1 MTSRRLRLIA
11 AAAVALAASSAMPGI
26 GHAQDLSAAC
36 RDPEAASETEPGAA
50 PSASPP
56 PGPVTVTD
64 TAGNVFSVQAVASGT
79 DPSGIAVDK
88 TDPFGRVFVAD
99 QGSDQVTALYGRSP
113 GLTVGCRLPAG
124 SRPIDVAVDDATGTV
139 LTTLGGTPRV
149 VLIDG
154 RSEPNRITGWIDLP
168 GTPAQVTVD
177 QASRRA
183 WVSMPELG
191 QVAQLE
197 ATAAEGPDAPPWQVT
212 GTFEA
217 GSYPTFLA
225 VDEERD
231 LLLVSEQG
239 QPPGASGD
247 EGRGAVH
254 IFDVSAGQ
262 PEPLGAPIPAS
273 VPTGIA
279 FDPATGTA
287 FVLENGTDSLMS
299 ITVPARRNAAHRT
312 GPAAVRRREPESQ
325 PRRPRA
331 PAGDTRTRGDPR
343 STGRVAHRRPPGRL
357 PPGRRRTPGL
367 RPLGPVRSADARHRP
382 RSDHRAGLRLS
393 ADRWTRRRLRV
404 GCAFRAGTAPGVDRV
419 RRCPVRCRSRWRQ
432 RTWPGPWASR
442 CWSCCWSGPR
452 RRSSTRPSKRTQAT
466 SRAGWADA
474 CPAVA
479 VWVVSIDSL
488 RPRSASLPSIAGMA
502 VYLAVAALIL
512 SFLYPGFPGQ
522 DALLVFA
529 IALFG
534 LVVANIVDF
543 LPGDRYVA
551 RRYHAHGSV
560 RVAVWTLGLAA
571 VTVLI
576 SRVAGLQPG
585 YMYGIIGTF
594 TFAVALTLD
603 DEGRMEAWAAVALLV
618 LALVAWFGRIPFEPT
633 PGVPQSGPGLI
644 INMGLVSIFVI
655 AVEGLVFGLIPLRFL
670 PGEKIFR
677 WSRWRWLL
685 LWGAGL
691 ALFAHVLVYPVTL
704 AQPSPDPATLT
715 ATLVSVGIY
724 GAIAVVF
731 WAAFRWRER
740 RPAMAGPSAASGDDP
755 VTDTA
760 HEGPPEP

>member
-26 GHAQDLSAAC
+26 GQAQDLSAAC
-36 RDPEAASETEPGAA
+36 RVPEAAFETEPGAA

-197 ATAAEGPDAPPWQVT
+197 ATAAEGPDSPPWQVT
-212 GTFEA
+212 ATFEA

-239 QPPGASGD
+239 QPPGTSGD

-299 ITVPARRNAAHRT
+299 ITFPPDGSPLTERVKLPY
-312 GPAAVRRREPESQ
+312 GDESQ
-325 PRRPRA
+325 NLNPVDLVLLPATRELVVTLAALVESPIGGHLDVFRLDDAGRPTYDRSVPSA
-331 PAGDTRTRGDPR
+331 QRTRGIALDPT
-343 STGRVAHRRPPGRL
+343 TGRVFVSAPTDGLVAAYALDASSEAAPLPASTAAAMPGPLQISLAPEDVARTL
-357 PPGRRRTPGL
+357 GLSLLVLLLVGAPTPLFNETLETHAGDIQGWLGRRL
-367 RPLGPVRSADARHRP
+367 
-382 RSDHRAGLRLS
+382 
-393 ADRWTRRRLRV
+393 
-404 GCAFRAGTAPGVDRV
+404 
-419 RRCPVRCRSRWRQ
+419 
-432 RTWPGPWASR
+432 
-442 CWSCCWSGPR
+442 PR
-452 RRSSTRPSKRTQAT
+452 RRGLGRLDRLAAAAQRLA
-466 SRAGWADA
+466 AG
-474 CPAVA
+474 
-479 VWVVSIDSL
+479 
-488 RPRSASLPSIAGMA
+488 IAGMA

-512 SFLYPGFPGQ
+512 SFLYPDFPGQ